1 MLNRSSGLPVLEI
14 IFLVEEALADHK
26 STEITTSKLFVFYFP
41 SICFA
46 RLENGMQKVT
56 KANSSTSGNDRFYH
70 DCNVS
75 YLTKDIAYCSGY

>member
-26 STEITTSKLFVFYFP
+26 STEITTSKLFLFYFP
-41 SICFA
+41 SIYFA
-46 RLENGMQKVT
+46 RLENGLQKVT
-56 KANSSTSGNDRFYH
+56 KPNSNASGNDRFYH

-75 YLTKDIAYCSGY
+75 YLTKDIAYYSGY